1 MTVLLTGATGF
12 IGSRVLPRL
21 VAQGESVRV
30 LIRPATLA
38 CGTGG
43 CETVQTSPFSRFLG
57 LEVALYGVVG
67 YLVLLVLSMDTLRR
81 PLAGISSRLLLI
93 LSGTGLAFTIYLT
106 YLELFVIKAIC
117 RWCVGSA
124 VIITLIFIVAL
135 LDWRRRAALSGSLS
149 QSATAP
155 RQAARRP
162 AVGRLL
168 RSPSPLSGLSTAT
181 SAPVRCTRSRSVS
194 RGPIVFP

>member
-1 MTVLLTGATGF
+1 MKYRMAAALLSLAGF
-12 IGSRVLPRL
+12 FVSLYLYLYKIGRI
-21 VAQGESVRV
+21 G
-30 LIRPATLA
+30 TLA

-67 YLVLLVLSMDTLRR
+67 YLVLLLLSMDTLRR
-81 PLAGISSRLLLI
+81 PVAWTSSRLLLI
-93 LSGTGLAFTIYLT
+93 LSGVGLAFTIYLT

-135 LDWRRRAALSGSLS
+135 LDWRRRAAPPGSLS
-149 QSATAP
+149 Q
-155 RQAARRP
+155 
-162 AVGRLL
+162 
-168 RSPSPLSGLSTAT
+168 
-181 SAPVRCTRSRSVS
+181 
-194 RGPIVFP
+194 

>member
-1 MTVLLTGATGF
+1 MKYRMAAALLSLAGF
-12 IGSRVLPRL
+12 FVSLYLYLYKIGRI
-21 VAQGESVRV
+21 G
-30 LIRPATLA
+30 TLA

-81 PLAGISSRLLLI
+81 PAAANSSRLLLI
-93 LSGTGLAFTIYLT
+93 LSGAGLAFTIYLT

-135 LDWRRRAALSGSLS
+135 LDWRRRAAPPGSLS
-149 QSATAP
+149 Q
-155 RQAARRP
+155 
-162 AVGRLL
+162 
-168 RSPSPLSGLSTAT
+168 
-181 SAPVRCTRSRSVS
+181 
-194 RGPIVFP
+194 

>member
-1 MTVLLTGATGF
+1 MKYRMTAALLSLAGF
-12 IGSRVLPRL
+12 FLSLYLYLYKIGRI
-21 VAQGESVRV
+21 G
-30 LIRPATLA
+30 TLA

-67 YLVLLVLSMDTLRR
+67 YLVLLVLSMDMLRR
-81 PLAGISSRLLLI
+81 PVAGISSRLLLI
-93 LSGTGLAFTIYLT
+93 LSGVGLAFTIYLT

-135 LDWRRRAALSGSLS
+135 LDWRRRAAPPGSLS
-149 QSATAP
+149 Q
-155 RQAARRP
+155 
-162 AVGRLL
+162 
-168 RSPSPLSGLSTAT
+168 
-181 SAPVRCTRSRSVS
+181 
-194 RGPIVFP
+194 

>member
-1 MTVLLTGATGF
+1 MKYRMAAALLSLAGF
-12 IGSRVLPRL
+12 FVSLYLYLYKIGRI
-21 VAQGESVRV
+21 G
-30 LIRPATLA
+30 TLA

-135 LDWRRRAALSGSLS
+135 LDWRRRAALPGSLS
-149 QSATAP
+149 Q
-155 RQAARRP
+155 
-162 AVGRLL
+162 
-168 RSPSPLSGLSTAT
+168 
-181 SAPVRCTRSRSVS
+181 
-194 RGPIVFP
+194 

>member
-1 MTVLLTGATGF
+1 MKYRMAAALLSLAGF
-12 IGSRVLPRL
+12 FVSLYLYLYKIGRI
-21 VAQGESVRV
+21 G
-30 LIRPATLA
+30 TLA

-67 YLVLLVLSMDTLRR
+67 YLVLLVLSMDMLRR
-81 PLAGISSRLLLI
+81 PVAGISSRLLRI
-93 LSGTGLAFTIYLT
+93 LSGVGLAFTIYLT

-135 LDWRRRAALSGSLS
+135 LDWRRRAAPPGSLS
-149 QSATAP
+149 Q
-155 RQAARRP
+155 
-162 AVGRLL
+162 
-168 RSPSPLSGLSTAT
+168 
-181 SAPVRCTRSRSVS
+181 
-194 RGPIVFP
+194 